1 MTTVDSDPGHVDTDA
16 YRTLM
21 GGFPT
26 GVVVV
31 TTTGEDQEPYGA
43 TCSSLS
49 SVTLRPPTLQVCL
62 TSTSG
67 VLAAILDSGRF
78 AVNLLHSRAREAAS
92 VFASPVDRFAAV
104 PWRTTPWLGLPW
116 LHRDAFA
123 IAECLLAGTLE
134 VGDHTMLLGEVASV
148 EHADDVPLLYGKRR
162 YSAWPGG

>member
-1 MTTVDSDPGHVDTDA
+1 MTTVERHPRHVDAAA

-26 GVVVV
+26 GVVII
-31 TTTGEDQEPYGA
+31 TTADTDGIPYGL

-62 TSTSG
+62 TSSSR
-67 VLAAILDSGRF
+67 VLAVIRSTGRF
-78 AVNLLHSRAREAAS
+78 AVNLLHARAREAAS

-104 PWRTTPWLGLPW
+104 PWRPSPHLELPW

-123 IAECLLAGTLE
+123 VAECLVARALE
-134 VGDHTMLLGEVASV
+134 VGDHTMLFGEVTAV
-148 EHADDVPLLYGKRR
+148 DHDDDVPLLYGRR
-162 YSAWPGG
+162 QYSAWPGS